1 VEETFMKSNQLLK
14 QYIQSIVKIP
24 RVSIEEEVEL
34 SRKIRSGDAAAK
46 EKLIQANLRL
56 VVKISMKITRGGNNL
71 MDVIQNGNMGL
82 IKSADKFDPEMGV
95 RFSTYSAF
103 WIKQSILRGFIK
115 PSLNVTISYRKDEV
129 NKKIKRH
136 IRDFYQRE
144 GVLPV
149 LHQIVEDL
157 KVKRRDALDV
167 LIQFKNNGEYTSNYQ
182 VTDPDEDIIETIQDN
197 TYNPQILTE
206 AKLMTEEVKKVL
218 ESFPER
224 ESEIIKKRYG
234 FSGEDK
240 ETLQSL
246 GDKYAISAE
255 ATRQIERKILAL
267 IRSKYPALAYFYHAA

>member
-1 VEETFMKSNQLLK
+1 MKSNQLLK

-24 RVSIEEEVEL
+24 RVSVEEEVEL
-34 SRKIRSGDAAAK
+34 SRKIKSGDSVAK

-56 VVKISMKITRGGNNL
+56 VVKISMEMTKGSNNL

-82 IKSADKFDPEMGV
+82 IKAAEKFDPEMGV

-103 WIKQSILRGFIK
+103 WIKQAILRGFIK

-129 NKKIKRH
+129 NKKIKSY
-136 IRDFYQRE
+136 IKDFYQKE

-149 LHQIVEDL
+149 LMQIVEDL

-167 LIQFKNNGEYTSNYQ
+167 LIQFKNNGEYISNYQ
-182 VTDPDEDIIETIQDN
+182 ITDPDEDIIDTIQDN
-197 TYNPQILTE
+197 TYNPETLTE
-206 AKLMTEEVKKVL
+206 AKAMTEEVQKVL

-234 FSGEDK
+234 FSGDEK

-246 GDKYAISAE
+246 GNKYAISAE
-255 ATRQIERKILAL
+255 ATRQIERKVIAL
-267 IRSKYPALAYFYHAA
+267 IRAKFPALAYFYHAA